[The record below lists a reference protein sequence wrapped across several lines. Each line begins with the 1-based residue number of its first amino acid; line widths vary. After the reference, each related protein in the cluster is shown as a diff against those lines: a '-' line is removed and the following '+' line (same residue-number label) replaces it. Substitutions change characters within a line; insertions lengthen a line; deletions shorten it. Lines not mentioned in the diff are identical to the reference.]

1 MAPVFY
7 VEPEESLYVVKG
19 RPVTLVC
26 GAAPAVQ
33 ISVKCAEKWVEPS
46 RQINSD
52 AVDPATGTKYLR
64 TAVEVTK
71 EQVDE
76 QFGEDGYQC
85 ECVAWNNVPGV
96 QPLLTSRSRK
106 TQLHVAC
113 KYVQH

>member
-1 MAPVFY
+1 MFY
-7 VEPEESLYVVKG
+7 VEPDESLYVVKG
-19 RPVTLVC
+19 RPVSLVC

-33 ISVKCAEKWVEPS
+33 ISVKCAEKWVEPA

-52 AVDPATGTKYLR
+52 AVDPATGTRYLR

-71 EQVDE
+71 EQVEE

-85 ECVAWNNVPGV
+85 ECVAFNNIPGV
-96 QPLLTSRSRK
+96 QPLMSRSRK

-113 KYVQH
+113 EY